1 MSHHNYNYN
10 NPARSSRPSHSSG
23 DSHSGSFLEQ
33 GRTILPPLT
42 IAFPTSDSPGPG
54 NYYPTTQQQRS
65 TPVSSYE
72 QTYYSPAQQQAGY
85 AQASYHSYQQPA
97 DARYLSGQSY
107 GSYNRASPSSSSPDP
122 RRLRPLSV
130 PRDDRGQSSQYYQ
143 QPHADL
149 QMPTA
154 TSDMRSPHAVYSP
167 ATTTE
172 YPQYQYLSHA
182 SAYPPNSNRGSIPAA
197 AATHSHY
204 HQSMPTGH
212 SSVERTLAG
221 TRNITQLPYARNA
234 PPAMS
239 PVDYEPPSDAAEPTI
254 KKKRKRADARQ
265 LEVLNATYNRTAFPS
280 TEERAALAKQL
291 DMSARSV
298 QIWFQNKRQAMR
310 QGGRATTS
318 TSNLISNP
326 GPPPVP
332 TPTPPVAGY
341 HRASPALMSPMVQQS
356 GPAYSSR
363 SPPPPMVRTGQT
375 PSPPSGRSRADID
388 PRTGRHWPG
397 PNRGY

>member
-1 MSHHNYNYN
+1 MSHHNYNN
-10 NPARSSRPSHSSG
+10 HGRSSRPSHTGG

-42 IAFPTSDSPGPG
+42 IAFPTSDSPVPG
-54 NYYPTTQQQRS
+54 NYSSPYPTQQRS
-65 TPVSSYE
+65 TPVPYE
-72 QTYYSPAQQQAGY
+72 QPYYSSAQQPRQAGY
-85 AQASYHSYQQPA
+85 AQTGYHSYHQQVP
-97 DARYLSGQSY
+97 DARYPQAYS
-107 GSYNRASPSSSSPDP
+107 SYNRASPSSSSADP
-122 RRLRPLSV
+122 RQLRPLSV

-143 QPHADL
+143 PPHADL
-149 QMPTA
+149 QMPST

-167 ATTTE
+167 AG
-172 YPQYQYLSHA
+172 LSA
-182 SAYPPNSNRGSIPAA
+182 VSIPFPRVCLP
-197 AATHSHY
+197 TEL
-204 HQSMPTGH
+204 QSRLYSCGGG
-212 SSVERTLAG
+212 SSYSRS
-221 TRNITQLPYARNA
+221 IPQLPYARNA
-234 PPAMS
+234 PAMS
-239 PVDYEPPSDAAEPTI
+239 PVDYEPPTDPAEPTI

-318 TSNLISNP
+318 GTNPVSNP
-326 GPPPVP
+326 GPAPVP

-341 HRASPALMSPMVQQS
+341 RASPALMSPMVQQS
-356 GPAYSSR
+356 GPTYSSR
-363 SPPPPMVRTGQT
+363 SPPPMVRTGQT

-388 PRTGRHWPG
+388 PRTGRHMSG
-397 PNRGY
+397 PYRGY